1 MSKLENKEEYI
12 DIFPNL
18 KGINSKKSTVPKKT
32 DPDVDL
38 ILNNKPISNNIL
50 DSEFQKTTEEQTKT
64 NVATTYFTTWNCIIL
79 CLSIIVIVLIIYVA
93 YTNLKSNES
102 ILSPNKLPKDMLHPG
117 QRSQMHP
124 QMHPGQPHMYPGQP
138 QMHPGQLH
146 MHPGQRPQ
154 TEHLPVHSNTISK
167 PSKRDLMKTLNKIKL
182 ETIEEGEEEEDEEE
196 GEEKS
201 TNELGDKNHK
211 KSATSSQ
218 LETEQENNGVD
229 GNDDSEQD
237 TELSKKFYENIQEN
251 IDIDEMDDNSD
262 NDNDMI
268 DTQD

>member
-12 DIFPNL
+12 EILPNL
-18 KGINSKKSTVPKKT
+18 RGIKCKKSIVPKNT

-38 ILNNKPISNNIL
+38 ILNNKTNSNNIL

-102 ILSPNKLPKDMLHPG
+102 ALSPNKLPKNMLHPG
-117 QRSQMHP
+117 QRSQMQP
-124 QMHPGQPHMYPGQP
+124 QMYPGQP
-138 QMHPGQLH
+138 QMYPGHPQMNPMQPQ
-146 MHPGQRPQ
+146 MHPGQRLQ

-167 PSKRDLMKTLNKIKL
+167 PSKQDLMTTLSKIKL
-182 ETIEEGEEEEDEEE
+182 ETIEEGEE
-196 GEEKS
+196 KS
-201 TNELGDKNHK
+201 KNELGDKNHK
-211 KSATSSQ
+211 KSATSAQ

-229 GNDDSEQD
+229 GNDDPEQD

-262 NDNDMI
+262 NDMI